1 MRYDGIFRHLCI
13 APIMPIY
20 QVVILAVIQGL
31 TEFLPIS
38 STAHLALT
46 HWLFGWDFAKPE
58 YDFAFDV
65 ALHAGTL
72 LAIIIY
78 FFRDWVQIIA
88 QAFGIKYTP
97 DRELA
102 QNRALLWL
110 IAIGSIPVGIAGV
123 VFGKEAE
130 TTWRNPYVIATMLI
144 AVGVLMWIG
153 ERVGRRQKDV
163 GQVTAVDAGVVGL
176 GQALAV
182 VPGTSRSG
190 ITIAAGLFRNLDHK
204 AAAKFSFL
212 LSTPAIAAAALKSLY
227 DLKKHYGG
235 VPHEMVVPAVVG
247 AAVSA
252 VVGAIVIKFLLDYL
266 RKHSLSFFVYYRI
279 IFGIIVFALAAI
291 FPFNG

>member
-1 MRYDGIFRHLCI
+1 MAFSAAQIIVPH
-13 APIMPIY
+13 MPIY
-20 QVVILAVIQGL
+20 QVVILAIIQGL

-65 ALHAGTL
+65 ALHTGTL

-88 QAFGIKYTP
+88 QAFGVNYTP
-97 DRELA
+97 DRDLA

-110 IAIGSIPVGIAGV
+110 IALGSIPVGIAGV

-130 TTWRNPYVIATMLI
+130 TTWRNPYIIAAMLI
-144 AVGVLMWIG
+144 GVGVLMWIG
-153 ERVGRRQKDV
+153 EKVGQRRKDV
-163 GQVTAVDAGVVGL
+163 GQVTTTDAGIVGL

-190 ITIAAGLFRNLDHK
+190 ITITAGLFRNLNYE

-212 LSTPAIAAAALKSLY
+212 LSTPAIAAAALKALY
-227 DLKKHYGG
+227 DLKKHHGG
-235 VPHEMVVPAVVG
+235 IPHEMVVPSIVG

-252 VVGAIVIKFLLDYL
+252 VVGALVIKFLLDYL
-266 RKHSLSFFVYYRI
+266 RKHSLNFFIYYRI

-291 FPFNG
+291 FPFSGK

>member
-1 MRYDGIFRHLCI
+1 
-13 APIMPIY
+13 MPIY
-20 QVVILAVIQGL
+20 QVVILAIIQGL

-38 STAHLALT
+38 STAHLALA

-72 LAIIIY
+72 LAIIVY
-78 FFRDWVQIIA
+78 FFRDWVQIIV
-88 QAFGIKYTP
+88 QAFGGNYTP
-97 DRELA
+97 NRDLA

-110 IAIGSIPVGIAGV
+110 IALGSIPVGIAGLL
-123 VFGKEAE
+123 FGKQAE

-153 ERVGRRQKDV
+153 EKV
-163 GQVTAVDAGVVGL
+163 GQRRKEVGNVTAVDAAVVGL

-190 ITIAAGLFRNLDHK
+190 ITITAGLFRDLNYE

-212 LSTPAIAAAALKSLY
+212 LSTPAIGAAALKALY

-235 VPHEMVVPAVVG
+235 VPHEMVIPSIVG
-247 AAVSA
+247 ALVSA
-252 VVGAIVIKFLLDYL
+252 VVGAFVIKFLLDYL
-266 RKHSLSFFVYYRI
+266 RRHSLNVFIYYRI

-291 FPFNG
+291 FPFSGK